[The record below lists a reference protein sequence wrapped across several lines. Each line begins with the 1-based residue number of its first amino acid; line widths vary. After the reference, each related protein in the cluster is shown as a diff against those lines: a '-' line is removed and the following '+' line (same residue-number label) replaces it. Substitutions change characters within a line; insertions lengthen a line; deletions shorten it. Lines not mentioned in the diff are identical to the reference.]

1 MPTIKNANIK
11 QLITDE
17 ITRMN
22 EYTGKND
29 TSVHNAVDSLINSC
43 NQDLMNENVLG
54 QGGGANGSSK

>member
-1 MPTIKNANIK
+1 MPTIENSNIK

-43 NQDLMNENVLG
+43 NQDLMYENVLG
-54 QGGGANGSSK
+54 QEGGANGSSE

>member
-17 ITRMN
+17 IARMN

-29 TSVHNAVDSLINSC
+29 ASVHNAVDSLINSC
-43 NQDLMNENVLG
+43 NQDQMYENVLG
-54 QGGGANGSSK
+54 KEGEANGSSK

>member
-1 MPTIKNANIK
+1 MPTIENANIK
-11 QLITDE
+11 QLITYE

-43 NQDLMNENVLG
+43 SQDLMYENVLG
-54 QGGGANGSSK
+54 QEGEANGGSK

>member
-1 MPTIKNANIK
+1 MPTIENANIK

-43 NQDLMNENVLG
+43 NQNLMYKNVLG
-54 QGGGANGSSK
+54 EEGGANGSSK

>member
-17 ITRMN
+17 IVRMN

-29 TSVHNAVDSLINSC
+29 TSIHNAVDGLINSC
-43 NQDLMNENVLG
+43 NQDLMYENVLG
-54 QGGGANGSSK
+54 QEGGANGGSK

>member
-1 MPTIKNANIK
+1 MPTIENANIK
-11 QLITDE
+11 QLITYE

-43 NQDLMNENVLG
+43 NQDLMYENVLG
-54 QGGGANGSSK
+54 QEGEANGGSK